1 MGLLIQIIPLL
12 RRHSMCRSD
21 GASGRHRRD
30 RERQPR
36 IPSRRPVGRIE
47 FAVSFQIQVSLHL
60 SDRKQKS
67 NLRAY
72 ADDARLEP
80 AENRMLTE
88 IVGDL
93 LIGISDETHENLF

>member
-21 GASGRHRRD
+21 GAGGRHRRD

-47 FAVSFQIQVSLHL
+47 FAVSFQIEVALPVSN
-60 SDRKQKS
+60 RKQKS
-67 NLRAY
+67 DLRT
-72 ADDARLEP
+72 DANGVG
-80 AENRMLTE
+80 AETVQDRAGSALT
-88 IVGDL
+88 
-93 LIGISDETHENLF
+93 